1 MSLPLPHPFKQAIR
15 LLIHAV
21 LEFGGLSV
29 SGKIAKEAGKVCLE
43 LIMLRDPTRLK
54 FLIRSLVGV
63 VLISNLVSFGVSC
76 QTLFL

>member
-29 SGKIAKEAGKVCLE
+29 SGKIAKEAGKVSSGAYHAKGSYKVE
-43 LIMLRDPTRLK
+43 
-54 FLIRSLVGV
+54 
-63 VLISNLVSFGVSC
+63 VSD
-76 QTLFL
+76 